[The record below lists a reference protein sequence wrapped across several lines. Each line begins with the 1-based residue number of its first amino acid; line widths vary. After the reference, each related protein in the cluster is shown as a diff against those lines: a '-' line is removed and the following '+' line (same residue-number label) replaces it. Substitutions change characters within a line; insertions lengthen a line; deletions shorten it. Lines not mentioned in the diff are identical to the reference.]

1 MEELLSDAVIQSSE
15 FILDSYA
22 LSRTKCRVVLL
33 IIIYIYIARFDSIS
47 DLIAWGSF
55 LKVGFAHP
63 LLPTPLLW
71 SMVWGLFALAGLAL
85 AMMST
90 SHEIMKLFHLKGSFC
105 RTHVELMPVAG
116 LLLEDVP
123 MLVLASLYGLSQY
136 TCSTKSII
144 ASSDALVP
152 ILISSI
158 GTALA
163 TFWRL
168 MLTLLRFR
176 DQGGKMDGER
186 ATRISAN
193 CRNINSNSS
202 YADKHKGSSTL
213 ETQTQK
219 VTESSS
225 NVEGTHKQRH
235 TNTRCQRSHC
245 THRCSLRQLLQI
257 CYKIFIS
264 LFGLAICI
272 LSILVVAGVTYLMV
286 EQNPLFVHRRRDPL
300 VIFAPSDSSPL
311 PHPLANISYVI
322 DNDRVTLTYE
332 NRCLLVF
339 QYKATQHKV
348 V

>member
-1 MEELLSDAVIQSSE
+1 
-15 FILDSYA
+15 
-22 LSRTKCRVVLL
+22 
-33 IIIYIYIARFDSIS
+33 
-47 DLIAWGSF
+47 
-55 LKVGFAHP
+55 
-63 LLPTPLLW
+63 
-71 SMVWGLFALAGLAL
+71 
-85 AMMST
+85 MST
-90 SHEIMKLFHLKGSFC
+90 SHEVMKLFHLKGSFC

-136 TCSTKSII
+136 TCSTGSII

-176 DQGGKMDGER
+176 DQGGKIGGER
-186 ATRISAN
+186 TTPISAN

-213 ETQTQK
+213 ETPTRR
-219 VTESSS
+219 VTGSSS
-225 NVEGTHKQRH
+225 NVEGTHKQEH
-235 TNTRCQRSHC
+235 TNTQCQRSDC
-245 THRCSLRQLLQI
+245 TRSRCSLMRWLQT
-257 CYKIFIS
+257 CYKIFIF

-272 LSILVVAGVTYLMV
+272 LSILVVVGVTYLMV
-286 EQNPLFVHRRRDPL
+286 EQNPLFVHRPRDPL
-300 VIFAPSDSSPL
+300 VIFSPSDSSPS
-311 PHPLANISYVI
+311 PHPLANISDVI
-322 DNDRVTLTYE
+322 DNDRVALTYE

-339 QYKATQHKV
+339 QYKATQHKIVYNFADINTSEEHIKAKGTSGNVEGRMGEMGTWCEERLSDLFYGSYRDGESGVEVFHELCIAVHV
-348 V
+348 VLPQVTAKPVRDSGLEIEAK